1 MRGYFAI
8 GVEGISK
15 AMNVGSLFRTAHAFN
30 ASFVFTVAANYERGE
45 GGRSDTSD
53 TPGHIPFYSFP
64 DVDSLVLPDDCTLV
78 GIELTDGAAELPSF
92 RHPAR
97 AAYVMGPERGSLSPE
112 LTQKCEFAVKI
123 PTRFCVNVGIAGA
136 IVMYDRVI
144 SLGAFPRRPERP
156 GGPTEALPEHVFGDP
171 KIRNKME
178 KFRDT
183 PPVGGEGDEGDGE

>member
-15 AMNVGSLFRTAHAFN
+15 AMNVGGLFRTAHAFG
-30 ASFVFTVAANYERGE
+30 AGFVFTVAAAYTRDE
-45 GGRSDTSD
+45 GARSDTSD

-78 GIELTDGAAELPSF
+78 GVELTDGAAELPSF

-112 LTQKCEFAVKI
+112 LTEKCEFVVKI

-136 IVMYDRVI
+136 IVMYDRMI
-144 SLGAFPRRPERP
+144 NLGSFPRRPERP

-171 KIRNKME
+171 KIRTKME

-183 PPVGGEGDEGDGE
+183 PPKGDGEGEES

>member
-15 AMNVGSLFRTAHAFN
+15 AMNVGSLFRTAHAFG
-30 ASFVFTVAANYERGE
+30 AGFVFTVAAAYERGE

-64 DVDSLVLPDDCTLV
+64 DVGSLLLPDDCTLV
-78 GIELTDGAAELPSF
+78 GVELTDDAAELPSF
-92 RHPAR
+92 RHPPR

-112 LTQKCEFAVKI
+112 LTEKCEFVVRI

-136 IVMYDRVI
+136 IVMYDRML
-144 SLGAFPRRPERP
+144 SLGQFPRRPLSP

-171 KIRNKME
+171 KIRTKME
-178 KFRDT
+178 KFLDT
-183 PPVGGEGDEGDGE
+183 PPEGEEG